1 MIMWDIVHLHVREPR
16 KGYRQYI
23 TPDYKYILAPSLIL
37 EHDMLVS
44 QDSDRQVN
52 LFMESN
58 LTFYSGGFFF
68 HAREGVMRIGMR
80 PFR

>member
-1 MIMWDIVHLHVREPR
+1 MIMWDIVHLNVRESR

-23 TPDYKYILAPSLIL
+23 TAEYKYTLAPSLIL
-37 EHDMLVS
+37 EHDMPVS
-44 QDSDRQVN
+44 QESDRQVN
-52 LFMESN
+52 LFVKRN
-58 LTFYSGGFFF
+58 FTFHSGGFFF